1 MKPRP
6 ARGAIRPGGQPGEQ
20 KHEQCD
26 EQDDVHFFPRLSN
39 GLQTCRPGV
48 GFRDRR
54 HQTEMRDLRLE
65 ILRGLG
71 TKGR

>member
-1 MKPRP
+1 MHHDL
-6 ARGAIRPGGQPGEQ
+6 PGGASGQVGSPANRSTS
-20 KHEQCD
+20 D
-26 EQDDVHFFPRLSN
+26 AMSRMTSIFFPRLSN